1 MVELRWITF
10 FVMLQFAAVSGKS
23 TTYVTVTAR
32 DGDEVTLPC
41 NNVIKN
47 QHKCDQTSWLYSQN
61 TGKATEELISLGQI
75 GKSEIA
81 EAKSNRLSVTADCS
95 LVIKNVTR
103 QDAGLYS
110 CRQFNRAGKLQGG
123 DALVDLSVVRIIED
137 QSHDNSI
144 LYCTVFSYECDHT
157 VQWLVD
163 GKNNDVET
171 RQYPC
176 VASMTFPTRHLS
188 QKSKFYKSLK
198 CNVTD
203 KRSGETLLYRVGP
216 RSPREKKD
224 SKDETEGDNILHPSF
239 SLWWRIII
247 VLVGLAA
254 LIAAVVVVNMWM
266 RTEGNQTQREDN
278 AEQNDEDGD
287 EGTVTY
293 ENVGEPSVS
302 IRLH

>member
-123 DALVDLSVVRIIED
+123 DALVDLSVVR
-137 QSHDNSI
+137 N
-144 LYCTVFSYECDHT
+144 
-157 VQWLVD
+157 
-163 GKNNDVET
+163 
-171 RQYPC
+171 
-176 VASMTFPTRHLS
+176 
-188 QKSKFYKSLK
+188 
-198 CNVTD
+198 
-203 KRSGETLLYRVGP
+203 
-216 RSPREKKD
+216 